1 MGFIPSI
8 QGHFIIKKSI
18 KVIHP
23 INRLKK
29 KTYIIIAIDAEKV
42 SDKIKHSFLV
52 KILSKLGIEENLT

>member
-8 QGHFIIKKSI
+8 QGHFNIQKSI

-23 INRLKK
+23 INKLKK
-29 KTYIIIAIDAEKV
+29 KSYIIKAIDAEKA